1 MGFILD
7 YTKSNLKASNC
18 KMRKILFETHHL
30 YYLPNFFPIVD
41 EFRKR
46 GNYDIQISMPQYINT
61 RERDLFKSACDNLD
75 LSIINAEDEESRIE
89 KILSIQFD
97 VIIVGNVG
105 QLNKLV
111 SDSTLAVMVYHGIGL
126 KQSYYKD
133 IDERLNIRAVES
145 ESRYHKLIDKSDPG
159 NLALTGFTKLD
170 PLYDLNDNDIQAI
183 KNKVGIKNDLP
194 IILYAPTFYPTSF
207 DNIYQE
213 LEFISS
219 EYNIIF
225 KLHNF
230 SWFQDRFKYQSEISR
245 KLESR
250 NENIY
255 LLDSSVFDILPY
267 YKIADVLVSDIS
279 STLFE
284 YLPIDRP
291 IIQVECLKLRL
302 RHKIFNKRFNRKLD
316 LDRMQELDFAYK
328 VEYPSELYRSVVFA
342 IDHPEEMSD
351 LRIDANKYYLYKND
365 GKASSRLVDEIEKK
379 II

>member
-1 MGFILD
+1 
-7 YTKSNLKASNC
+7 
-18 KMRKILFETHHL
+18 MRKILFETHHL
-30 YYLPNFFPIVD
+30 YYLPNFFPVID
-41 EFRKR
+41 EFRNR
-46 GNYDIQISMPQYINT
+46 GNYDIQISMPQHINKS
-61 RERDLFKSACDNLD
+61 ERSLFKSACNNLD
-75 LSIINAEDEESRIE
+75 LSIISAEDEESRIK
-89 KILSIQFD
+89 KILSVQFD
-97 VIIVGNVG
+97 IIIVGNVG
-105 QLNKLV
+105 QLNKIV
-111 SDSTLAVMVYHGIGL
+111 SDSTLTVMVYHGIGL

-133 IDERLNIRAVES
+133 IDKRINIRAVES
-145 ESRYHKLIDKSDPG
+145 ESRYHKLTGGSSQRT
-159 NLALTGFTKLD
+159 LALTGFTKLD

-183 KNKVGIKNDLP
+183 KKKVGIKNDLP

-245 KLESR
+245 KLECR

-302 RHKIFNKRFNRKLD
+302 RHKIFNKRLNRKLD

-328 VEYPSELYRSVVFA
+328 VEYPSELYRTIVFA
-342 IDHPEEMSD
+342 IDHPEEMSS
-351 LRIDANKYYLYKND
+351 LRKDANKYYLYKND
-365 GKASSRLVDEIEKK
+365 GRASSRLVDEIEKK

>member
-1 MGFILD
+1 MGFIQD
-7 YTKSNLKASNC
+7 FTKSNLKVSNC
-18 KMRKILFETHHL
+18 IMRKILFETHHL
-30 YYLPNFFPIVD
+30 YYLPNFFPVID
-41 EFRKR
+41 EFRNR
-46 GNYDIQISMPQYINT
+46 GNYDIQISMPQYINK
-61 RERDLFKSACDNLD
+61 RERSLFKTACNNFD
-75 LSIINAEDEESRIE
+75 LSTISAEDEESRIK
-89 KILSIQFD
+89 KILSVKFD
-97 VIIVGNVG
+97 IIIVGNVG
-105 QLNKLV
+105 QLNKIV
-111 SDSTLAVMVYHGIGL
+111 SDSTLTVMVYHGIGL

-133 IDERLNIRAVES
+133 IDKRINIRAVES
-145 ESRYHKLIDKSDPG
+145 ESRYHKLIDGSSQRT
-159 NLALTGFTKLD
+159 LALTGFTKLD

-230 SWFQDRFKYQSEISR
+230 SWFQDRFKYQSEIAR

-302 RHKIFNKRFNRKLD
+302 RHKIFNKRLNRKLD

-328 VEYPSELYRSVVFA
+328 VEYPSELYRTIVFA
-342 IDHPEEMSD
+342 IDHPEEMSS
-351 LRIDANKYYLYKND
+351 LRKDANKYYLYKND